1 MSNTALFL
9 RQRDLIGTPGAP
21 GLLPFGSA
29 TLWRWVKLGM
39 FPAPVRLG
47 PNLVAWAKADIDT
60 WIASRT
66 TTTEVV

>member
-21 GLLPFGSA
+21 GLP

-47 PNLVAWAKADIDT
+47 PNLVAWAKADVDT